1 MKQLHKKRIYL
12 FFIFI
17 GVVAFANGLSDNV
30 LANFFKDAYQID
42 ARQRA
47 FIEFPRELP
56 GFLCVFF
63 VAALSFLGDVRIAL
77 IAQILSCI
85 GIFALGIFSPS
96 FTVMLLFLFIY
107 SMGMHVF
114 MPLSDSIGMALA
126 EPECVGKR
134 VGQFGSIKTAV
145 SALTGI
151 LVFVGF
157 RIGWFTFFADVKWI
171 FLISAMGFL
180 VAIVVSVML
189 VKETKELYANPPKKK
204 IRFLFRKEYKLYYI
218 LATLQGVQKQ
228 IAYVF
233 GSWVIIDLLLK
244 GADVMSILIIAAS
257 FLGIFFFRYV
267 GVWMDTK
274 GIRFMMYVD
283 ALTFIIIYTLYGFV
297 VWGISSHV
305 LPISNW
311 SVMTVYLLFVLDR
324 LSMQVGIVK
333 SVYLKSVAVVPE
345 DVTSALSTGL
355 SLDHMVSIIAAQFSG
370 SIWMLWGP
378 QWVFFGAALLS
389 FGNLY
394 IASLIP
400 KKEKK

>member
-1 MKQLHKKRIYL
+1 MTQIHKKRIYL
-12 FFIFI
+12 FFILV
-17 GVVAFANGLSDNV
+17 GVVAFANGFSDTILS
-30 LANFFKDAYQID
+30 NFFKDAYDIN
-42 ARQRA
+42 AKQRA

-63 VAALSFLGDVRIAL
+63 VAALSFLGDMRIVL

-85 GIFALGIFSPS
+85 GICALGIFTPS
-96 FTVMLLFLFIY
+96 FMVMLLFLFIY

-114 MPLSDSIGMALA
+114 MPLSDSIGMRLA

-134 VGQFGSIKTAV
+134 VGQFGSIKTTMSFA
-145 SALTGI
+145 AGI
-151 LVFVGF
+151 LVFIGF
-157 RIGWFTFFADVKWI
+157 RFGWFTFRTPVKWV
-171 FLISAMGFL
+171 FLISAICFL
-180 VAIVVSVML
+180 MAIVVACML
-189 VKETKELYANPPKKK
+189 VNATKELYTNPPKKK

-244 GADVMSILIIAAS
+244 GADVMSLLIIVSS
-257 FLGIFFFRYV
+257 FFGIFFFRYV
-267 GVWMDTK
+267 GIWMDTK

-283 ALTFIIIYTLYGFV
+283 ALTFIVVYTLYGIM
-297 VWGISSHV
+297 VWAISSHI
-305 LPISNW
+305 LPISTG
-311 SVMTVYLLFVLDR
+311 SVMTIYLLFVLDR

-333 SVYLKSVAVVPE
+333 SVYLKSIAIVPE
-345 DVTSALSTGL
+345 DVTSALSTGI
-355 SLDHMVSIIAAQFSG
+355 SLDHMVSIVAAQISG
-370 SIWMLWGP
+370 TVWMVWGP

-400 KKEKK
+400 QKEK